1 MTNEGFYFFDSYALI
16 EILKQNP
23 RYAQYTTM
31 MVITSKLNLFEIF
44 YYLLRMGKE
53 KEAFVI
59 LQKYDKFT
67 ADFDDKI
74 IAQAAYMKYQHKQ
87 KKLSMTDCIGY
98 VLAQQMDIKFLT
110 GDKEFEHL
118 ENVEFVK

>member
-1 MTNEGFYFFDSYALI
+1 MVDETYFFDSYAVFEML
-16 EILKQNP
+16 EGNPGYELYRRSLMIL
-23 RYAQYTTM
+23 T
-31 MVITSKLNLFEIF
+31 KLNLFEIF